1 MTDIAAEKL
10 IYEGERVDDTGFG
23 GLRLIQKPEEFCY
36 GVDAVILADFAAR
49 SAAVSLP
56 SRRRQD
62 DVTAVDLGTGTG
74 IIPLILSYK
83 TQWQRLIGVEVQE
96 GSYGRA
102 VRNARMNGLD
112 ERLRFI
118 RGDVKDF
125 GEGWGKDLAASA
137 DVVTSNPPYT
147 QGSGGLKSANTA
159 KAIAR
164 HETTAG
170 LEDFIRCAGWLLKP
184 RGDFFMVHRPSRLVD
199 ICCMAREAGLEPKEM
214 CFVSPDCETAA
225 NILLVHMVKGGGRQ
239 LTLLDP
245 LFVYEKDGSYS
256 EKIKECYR

>member
-1 MTDIAAEKL
+1 MAAQKL
-10 IYEGERVDDTGFG
+10 IFDGERVDDTGFG
-23 GLRLIQKPEEFCY
+23 GLKLIQKPEEFCY

-49 SAAVSLP
+49 CAGVSLP
-56 SRRRQD
+56 SRARQAA

-74 IIPLILSYK
+74 IIPLILSHK
-83 TQWQRLIGVEVQE
+83 TGWQQLIGVEVQE
-96 GSYGRA
+96 GSWERA
-102 VRNARMNGLD
+102 VRNAELNGLE
-112 ERLRFI
+112 ERMEFI
-118 RGDVKDF
+118 KGDVKDF
-125 GEGWGKDLAASA
+125 GKHWGTELAGKV

-170 LEDFIRCAGWLLKP
+170 LEDFIRCGASLLKT

-199 ICCMAREAGLEPKEM
+199 ICYMAREAGLEPKEL
-214 CFVSPDCETAA
+214 CFVSPSRDAAA

-239 LTLLDP
+239 LTVLEP
-245 LFVYEKDGSYS
+245 LFVYESDGSYT
-256 EKIKECYR
+256 EKLRECYR